1 MSPANITKANPG
13 ATAAAPRGKSAGVII
28 FALAFTGVIA
38 AGMQSLIVPL
48 LGQLPSLLGT
58 TASGAAW
65 AVTVTPLVSAVAIP
79 VAGRL
84 GDMLGKKP
92 LILTS
97 LVPLVVGSIVCAL
110 AGSLPVMIIGRGLQ
124 GLGMGI
130 IPLGI
135 ALLREVL
142 PPQRLSSGVAAMSAS
157 MGIGGALA
165 LPFAAVIAQA
175 TTWRAMF
182 WAFTVLS
189 AVGILLIWRLA
200 PAGRPGDPSSRFDP
214 LGAVLLAG
222 GLVPLLIAISQG
234 GVWGWASPIELGL
247 FAAAVVLLML
257 WVWQEMRVA
266 QPLIN
271 LRSLANRTCSLTN
284 VASAFVA
291 FAMYAQS
298 LVLPQLFQLP
308 AATGYGQGFS
318 MLVMA
323 FWYLPAGVAMMAVAP
338 LGAAMTRARGPK
350 TTLVVS
356 SLIMAVG
363 YAVAPLLIPHAW
375 GLTLIA
381 IIVNIGTGMGYG
393 AIPILIMG
401 SVPACETAAA
411 NGLNSLLRNIGTSAG
426 AAIIGLVLAQAGTTL
441 GGHSVPSLGD
451 FTVALAI
458 GCIASLVAAGIAAAL
473 PRCPTPNGTI
483 SKPEA

>member
-1 MSPANITKANPG
+1 MSATTITKAPPAG
-13 ATAAAPRGKSAGVII
+13 TAAGPQEGPAGVII

-58 TASGAAW
+58 TGAGAAW

-79 VAGRL
+79 TAGRL

-92 LILTS
+92 LILVS

-110 AGSLPVMIIGRGLQ
+110 ATSLPAMIVGRGLQ

-135 ALLREVL
+135 ALMREIL
-142 PPQRLSSGVAAMSAS
+142 PSQRLSSAVAAMSAS
-157 MGIGGALA
+157 MGVGGALA
-165 LPFAAVIAQA
+165 LPFAAAIAQA

-182 WAFTVLS
+182 WAFTGLS
-189 AVGILLIWRLA
+189 AIGIVLIWRLA
-200 PAGRPGDPSSRFDP
+200 PAGRQGDPSSRFDP

-222 GLVPLLIAISQG
+222 GLLPLLIAISQG
-234 GVWGWASPIELGL
+234 STWGWASPMELACL
-247 FAAAVVLLML
+247 VAAAVLLIL

-323 FWYLPAGVAMMAVAP
+323 FWYLPAGIAMMAVAP
-338 LGAAMTRARGPK
+338 LGARLTRARGPK
-350 TTLVVS
+350 ATLVVS
-356 SLIMAVG
+356 SLIMAAG
-363 YAVAPLLIPHAW
+363 YAVAPVLIPHAW

-401 SVPACETAAA
+401 SVPAGETAAA
-411 NGLNSLLRNIGTSAG
+411 NSLNSLLRNIGTSAG

-441 GGHSVPSLGD
+441 GGHAVPSLPD
-451 FTVALAI
+451 FNIALAI
-458 GCIASLVAAGIAAAL
+458 GCVASLVAAAIAAAL
-473 PRCPTPNGTI
+473 PKSR
-483 SKPEA
+483 